1 MYGYSPHYKL
11 TLFNDINSAYK
22 TCKPQIFPHFY
33 LEFGAAEPANGLFR
47 NYRIIFCFLQIF
59 HSNFYY
65 TCAKILKCFYL
76 LVSVRVNIAGS
87 FFWAIKRCDNVIK
100 DLRVLN
106 GRYILD
112 FLYWHIVY
120 VNISMRNN
128 GFLPVKIYTVLIYRK
143 LYWPDIL
150 ISSACKT
157 WDS

>member
-1 MYGYSPHYKL
+1 MNCCSAWTLYKFQQWNNVEHCMYGYSPHYKL

-100 DLRVLN
+100 D
-106 GRYILD
+106 
-112 FLYWHIVY
+112 FKWSLYSWFSLLTYCV
-120 VNISMRNN
+120 
-128 GFLPVKIYTVLIYRK
+128 
-143 LYWPDIL
+143 
-150 ISSACKT
+150 C
-157 WDS
+157 